1 MEVEGEKEQ
10 ESFKDQESIPEAT
23 KGDRSPTLERPHDTA
38 STSINT
44 DFSLNVPESL
54 RSFRIM
60 ELLILPEEIR
70 REQMVI
76 LISQRREVNNRLRLQ
91 TSPTYH
97 FFSPKPSLPQARSLF
112 KLHKQGSSKIK
123 SKTILCSEVK
133 RETTSMSN

>member
-76 LISQRREVNNRLRLQ
+76 
-91 TSPTYH
+91 
-97 FFSPKPSLPQARSLF
+97 
-112 KLHKQGSSKIK
+112 
-123 SKTILCSEVK
+123 
-133 RETTSMSN
+133 